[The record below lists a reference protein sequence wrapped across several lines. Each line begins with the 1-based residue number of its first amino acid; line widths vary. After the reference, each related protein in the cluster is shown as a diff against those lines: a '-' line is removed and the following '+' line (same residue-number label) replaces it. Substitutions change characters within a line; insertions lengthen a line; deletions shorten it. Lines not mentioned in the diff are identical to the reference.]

1 MSNPMSSDRPRVVV
15 AEDNDELLRLV
26 QRRLGRRGYEILPAR
41 DGREAL
47 EMIRRERPD
56 AVVLDWVMPEMQGS
70 DVCQAIKEDD
80 ELAGIP
86 VLMLTAR
93 ASDSDIAGA
102 FEHGAD
108 DYLTKPFDLEE
119 LDQRLRQ
126 LLGR

>member
-1 MSNPMSSDRPRVVV
+1 
-15 AEDNDELLRLV
+15 
-26 QRRLGRRGYEILPAR
+26 
-41 DGREAL
+41 
-47 EMIRRERPD
+47 MIRRERPD

-80 ELAGIP
+80 DLAAIP

>member
-1 MSNPMSSDRPRVVV
+1 MSSDRPRVVV

-47 EMIRRERPD
+47 EMIRREKPD

-108 DYLTKPFDLEE
+108 DYLTKPFDVEE

>member
-1 MSNPMSSDRPRVVV
+1 MSNPIESNRPRIVV

-47 EMIRRERPD
+47 DMIRSERPD

-70 DVCQAIKEDD
+70 QVCQALKED
-80 ELAGIP
+80 EGLAGIP

-93 ASDSDIAGA
+93 ASDADIASA

-108 DYLTKPFDLEE
+108 DYLTKPFDVEE
-119 LDQRLRQ
+119 LDLRLRQ